1 MFGCSYLGDGSA
13 SNNVQSVTGQTGTF
27 VQEMVYAY
35 AYGQG
40 PDSYVDIIG
49 ANGGT
54 MLFRSQDNNGR
65 TISYNGA
72 GGSYRAIHS
81 AFIFG
86 GLRDGALSKT
96 ALMASYME
104 YLTELIGVEELV
116 DVSVHNLSL
125 SPNPTTGRSTVSFG
139 LSEPGELSVNIYN
152 TAGQLVRD
160 LLHTE
165 LAQGNHTV
173 IWDGR
178 DNNGRRLSSGTYM
191 LRIQLDGQVTQKA
204 IVLVR

>member
-13 SNNVQSVTGQTGTF
+13 SNNVQSATGQTGTF
-27 VQEMVYAY
+27 VQEMLYAY
-35 AYGQG
+35 MYGQG

-54 MLFRSQDNNGR
+54 ILFRSQENNGR
-65 TISYNGA
+65 AISYNGA
-72 GGSYRAIHS
+72 GNNYRAIHS

-86 GLRDGALSKT
+86 ALRDGTQSKT
-96 ALMASYME
+96 ELMSNYME

-116 DVSVHNLSL
+116 DVSVRNLSL
-125 SPNPTTGRSTVSFG
+125 SPNPTTGRSAVSFG
-139 LSEPGELSVNIYN
+139 LAEPGELSVKIYN
-152 TAGQLVRD
+152 TAGQLIRD